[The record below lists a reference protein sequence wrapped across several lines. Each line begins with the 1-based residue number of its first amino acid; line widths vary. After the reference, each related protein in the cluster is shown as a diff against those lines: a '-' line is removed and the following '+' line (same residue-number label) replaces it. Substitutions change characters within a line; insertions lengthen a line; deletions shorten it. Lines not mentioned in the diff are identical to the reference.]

1 MGGEG
6 VVHLGCKLKK
16 RRLMMKVGHQMNSP
30 RVVALVPSQSSAQW
44 GQLTL
49 VEPAAVQLDSL
60 PR

>member
-16 RRLMMKVGHQMNSP
+16 RRLMMKVGQMNSP
-30 RVVALVPSQSSAQW
+30 RVVALVPSQSSAQR

>member
-1 MGGEG
+1 
-6 VVHLGCKLKK
+6 
-16 RRLMMKVGHQMNSP
+16 MKVGHQMNSP